1 MSAPPTLHGCTI
13 STPGYLAHARVL
25 AESFLAHNRG
35 SSFSVLTID
44 ESPADSR
51 QGEDFEVLR
60 PIDVGID
67 QEELH
72 RRGTMYVTQGLATSM
87 KPNLLLTLLERLGE
101 PVVFL
106 DADGCV
112 YEDLGH
118 LGALAHEHSL
128 ILSPHSL
135 DPHPLAAGESP
146 EQLFLRAGVMNAGL
160 VGVGAGGDGF
170 LRWWAQRTER
180 DCIIDQQRGIL
191 FEQNWLTLAPAIFEH
206 HVLRDRGCN
215 VAGWNLHSRD
225 VRWEQDA
232 ARIDG
237 GPLRHFHF
245 AAGYDPER
253 PDKLTTQS
261 HASWWPTLQER
272 PGVARLSREYAARL
286 IDRGYREANRNFR
299 AFSETSGGRPIE
311 PWMRTRFR
319 VALLDAEREGTPE
332 PPNPFTDGEEPFLQ
346 WLTQSASERVERE
359 LADADRSGAAAADDA
374 QENYHELML
383 AMTETRN
390 LLGRIAELEDIRDDA
405 VGWAERVS
413 RELQESGSAIAERD
427 ELIVRRGREIAELD
441 AEIARREQVLNSVFS
456 SVSWRATRPLRLAKD
471 LLSGRGR

>member
-1 MSAPPTLHGCTI
+1 MSRAPALHGCTI
-13 STPGYLAHARVL
+13 TTPGYRAHARVL
-25 AESFLAHNRG
+25 AASFQAHNPG

-44 ESPADSR
+44 DSPGPAR
-51 QGEDFEVLR
+51 QEEDFHVLR
-60 PIDVGID
+60 PGDVGID
-67 QEELH
+67 EEELH

-106 DADGCV
+106 DADGCI

-118 LGALAHEHSL
+118 LGELAEDHSL

-135 DPHPLAAGESP
+135 DPHPRAGGESP

-160 VGVGAGGDGF
+160 VGVGEGGLDF

-180 DCIIDQQRGIL
+180 DCIIDVQRGIL

-215 VAGWNLHSRD
+215 VAGWNLQARD
-225 VRWEQDA
+225 VRWKKDA

-253 PDKLTTQS
+253 PDKLTTQA

-286 IDRGYREANRNFR
+286 IGSGYREANGSFP
-299 AFSETSGGRPIE
+299 AFGETAGGGPIE
-311 PWMRTRFR
+311 PWMRTRYR
-319 VALLDAEREGTPE
+319 LALLESEREETPE
-332 PPNPFTDGEEPFLQ
+332 PPNPFTHGEAPFLQ
-346 WLTQSASERVERE
+346 WLTQSASERVESE
-359 LADADRSGAAAADDA
+359 LAQADRFGDAAGVDA
-374 QENYHELML
+374 QENYRELML

-390 LLGRIAELEDIRDDA
+390 LLGRIAELEDIRDEA

-413 RELQESGSAIAERD
+413 RELRESGSAIAERD
-427 ELIVRRGREIAELD
+427 ELIAQRSRKIADLD
-441 AEIARREQVLNSVFS
+441 AELARRGQVLDSVFS
-456 SVSWRATRPLRLAKD
+456 SVSWRTTRPLRLAKG
-471 LLSGRGR
+471 LFGARGR